1 MTRRVLLGVFAVI
14 FVVALIALIPMRVA
28 IAALG
33 IQDRGFAA
41 RTAEGEMWYGSF
53 RDARLGD
60 VALGDLRAAVDP
72 LALLVGRANVAM
84 GGSAGSGWITVASGS
99 LGVGRMTVRL
109 PTGKQFAPLPL
120 EAIALEDA
128 TIRFERG
135 RCVKAEGRV
144 RATFS
149 GDIAGLSL
157 AQGLSGT
164 PRCEAGQ
171 LVLPMISQSAMERV
185 TLRIAASGAFSGEF
199 VVKPGDPAIAA
210 RLASAGFVPAQGGHV
225 MRLAGTL

>member
-1 MTRRVLLGVFAVI
+1 MTHRVLLGVFAAVFVI
-14 FVVALIALIPMRVA
+14 ALVALIPMRVA

-33 IQDRGFAA
+33 LHDRGFAA
-41 RTAEGEMWYGSF
+41 RTAEGEMWYGNF

-72 LALLVGRANVAM
+72 LALLLGRANVAM
-84 GGSAGSGWITVASGS
+84 GGPAGSGWIMVANGS

-109 PTGKQFAPLPL
+109 PTGRQFAPLPL
-120 EAIALEDA
+120 DAVALEDA
-128 TIRFERG
+128 TIRFDRG
-135 RCVKAEGRV
+135 RCAKAEGRV

-149 GDIAGLSL
+149 GDVAGLSL

-171 LVLPMISQSAMERV
+171 LVLPMISQSAMERI
-185 TLRIAASGAFSGEF
+185 TLRIASNGAYTGEF
-199 VVKPGDPAIAA
+199 VVKPGDPSVAA
-210 RLASAGFVPAQGGHV
+210 RLASAGFVPAQGGH
-225 MRLAGTL
+225 MLRLAGIL